1 MNKIKSIGMLAGA
14 AVISLG
20 LVGTAAAADGAALY
34 KSKAC
39 ASCHGPDGDTPIM
52 PIYPKLRGQNVEYAV
67 NQMKDIKS
75 GKRNNGQTAAMKAII
90 MQVSEDEMKAIAQW
104 LAGN

>member
-52 PIYPKLRGQNVEYAV
+52 PVYPKLRGQNVEYAV

-90 MQVSEDEMKAIAQW
+90 MQVSEDEMKAIAEW

>member
-90 MQVSEDEMKAIAQW
+90 MQVSEDEMKAIAEW

>member
-90 MQVSEDEMKAIAQW
+90 MQVSDDEMKAIAEW
-104 LAGN
+104 LAK

>member
-1 MNKIKSIGMLAGA
+1 MNKIKSISMLAGA

-20 LVGTAAAADGAALY
+20 LMGTAIAADGAALY

-90 MQVSEDEMKAIAQW
+90 MQVSEEEMKAIAQW
-104 LAGN
+104 LAGS

>member
-1 MNKIKSIGMLAGA
+1 MNKIRSVGLLAGA

-20 LVGTAAAADGAALY
+20 LVGTASAADGATLF
-34 KSKAC
+34 KTKAC
-39 ASCHGPDGDTPIM
+39 ASCHGPNGDTPIM
-52 PIYPKLRGQNVEYAV
+52 PVYPKLRGQNVDYAV

-90 MQVSEDEMKAIAQW
+90 MQVSDAEMKAIAEW
-104 LAGN
+104 LASN

>member
-1 MNKIKSIGMLAGA
+1 MNKISSIGLLAGA

-20 LVGTAAAADGAALY
+20 LAGTAAAADGAALY
-34 KSKAC
+34 VSKAC

-52 PIYPKLRGQNVEYAV
+52 PAYPKLKGQNVEYAV

-90 MQVSEDEMKAIAQW
+90 MQVSEAEMKAIAEW
-104 LAGN
+104 LAK

>member
-20 LVGTAAAADGAALY
+20 LAGTAAAADGAALY

-52 PIYPKLRGQNVEYAV
+52 PIYPKLRGQNVDYAV

-90 MQVSEDEMKAIAQW
+90 MQVSEDEMKAIAKW

>member
-20 LVGTAAAADGAALY
+20 LAGTAAAADGAALY

-52 PIYPKLRGQNVEYAV
+52 PIYPKLRGQNVDYAV

-90 MQVSEDEMKAIAQW
+90 MQVSEEEMKAIAQW